1 MELWLF
7 GDLYES
13 SIAGRDELSSLQ
25 SHDRMT
31 NRRPSD
37 RIDDFLI
44 RLFPHLPRCPDPVS
58 LATPSDSRALS
69 EMGISMVVVPSS
81 PDQRPRDRRGSSKS
95 ITHSDNTGH
104 RHQVWPP
111 ASCCSTIDTALAE
124 FHGTRSL
131 CMSQP
136 GDAHRGFPVVRP
148 GGLAAVSALGCG
160 LDDI

>member
-69 EMGISMVVVPSS
+69 EMGISIVVVPSS

-95 ITHSDNTGH
+95 IGELLS
-104 RHQVWPP
+104 
-111 ASCCSTIDTALAE
+111 SS
-124 FHGTRSL
+124 
-131 CMSQP
+131 
-136 GDAHRGFPVVRP
+136 
-148 GGLAAVSALGCG
+148 
-160 LDDI
+160 